1 MSSLSDLTV
10 TELLAA
16 YEARQ
21 ATPVEATD
29 AFLRRIETVD
39 ERVGAVLTLE
49 AERAVRAAQDATE
62 RWDAGTQR
70 ALEGVPFGVKDIVC
84 TDGVRTTGGSLVY
97 ESYEPGFSAPV
108 VTRLEDAGAVRLA
121 KLQTFEFALGGTA
134 ATTNPWNGDYWPAG
148 SSSGSAAA
156 VAARELPLALG
167 TDTGGS
173 IAIPSSLCGICGLKP
188 TYGRV
193 PRSGVMALSWTLD
206 HVGPM
211 ARSAEDLARALAVL
225 AGPDAHD
232 PTSSPRGVPDYVGD
246 LGGTLKGLRIARPTD
261 WFDDRCH
268 PEVAHATDEAIA
280 VLVEHGA
287 EVVEVP
293 LPSTRSADLHAI
305 EMMIIFAELASL
317 HSSADEDPQRYGPEF
332 RRLFARAQFVTA
344 VDYLQ
349 ALRARHLVQLD
360 FEAVFE
366 RADVVVV
373 PAVAYLTPR
382 LDDLVADFGDEIVP
396 LADVV
401 ARTTAV
407 FNIVGAP
414 TVTVPA
420 GFDSR
425 GLPIGVQIAARPH
438 ADAVALRVAHA
449 FQQVTDVH
457 RRAPALEPAP
467 GGGVF
472 AQRSIDTSTKDGMW

>member
-1 MSSLSDLTV
+1 MSELCDLTV

-16 YEARQ
+16 YGARET
-21 ATPVEATD
+21 TPVEATD
-29 AFLRRIETVD
+29 ALLRRIEAVD

-49 AERAVRAAQDATE
+49 AERALQAAEHATD
-62 RWDAGTQR
+62 RWDSGTQR
-70 ALEGVPFGVKDIVC
+70 GLEGVPFGVKDIIF

-97 ESYEPGFSAPV
+97 ESHAPAFSAPV

-134 ATTNPWNGDYWPAG
+134 ATTNPWNSDHWPAG

-173 IAIPSSLCGICGLKP
+173 IAIPSSVCGVCGLKP

-206 HVGPM
+206 HVGPI

-225 AGPDAHD
+225 AGSEPSD
-232 PTSSPRGVPDYVGD
+232 PTSSARAVPDYLAELSRSVE
-246 LGGTLKGLRIARPTD
+246 GLCIARPTD

-268 PEVAHATDEAIA
+268 PEIAHAAEEAIA
-280 VLVEHGA
+280 VLVEQGA
-287 EVVEVP
+287 ETVEVP
-293 LPSTRSADLHAI
+293 LPSTHSADLHAI
-305 EMMIIFAELASL
+305 EMLIIFAELASL
-317 HSSADEDPQRYGPEF
+317 HSSAGEDPERYGPEF
-332 RRLFARAQFVTA
+332 RRLFARAQFVTSA
-344 VDYLQ
+344 DYLQ

-373 PAVAYLTPR
+373 PAVTYLTPR
-382 LDDLVADFGDEIVP
+382 LDDLVADFGDEVLP

-407 FNIVGAP
+407 FNIIGAP

-420 GFDSR
+420 GFDAQ
-425 GLPIGVQIAARPH
+425 GLPIGVEIAARPH

-449 FQQVTDVH
+449 FQQVTDAH
-457 RRAPALEPAP
+457 RRAPALEPMPAAT
-467 GGGVF
+467 GF
-472 AQRSIDTSTKDGMW
+472 AERSIDTTTKDGMW